1 MRPRTRSRIRPALAV
16 AALVGLHALGRAH
29 VRDAFG
35 CGPVDGP
42 DGSDAALV
50 LSTWNLRNFP
60 EPGQDTARIGER
72 VDAIAPHV
80 LAVQEIRDGDALA
93 QLLPARTIH
102 LSEHGGARGQRL
114 GLALDERSSL
124 VEAPLEHRAL
134 ELGGRL
140 RPAFSAH
147 VRLDSGL
154 DFHVVVVHLK
164 ATPEGA
170 ATRRVQWTL
179 LADAIA
185 RVIASSDDRDLV
197 VLGDFNATG
206 DAQTSAADERRA
218 LADVLAKLGL
228 RELPIAGG
236 CSAYWDGA
244 RHDGW
249 QEPALLDLVFVAGF
263 ADASWSAVPL
273 GPCAAHGCSALR
285 STTAHPDRDLGDT
298 SDHCGV
304 LVQMRR

>member
-1 MRPRTRSRIRPALAV
+1 MRPRTRSRVRPALAV
-16 AALVGLHALGRAH
+16 AALVGLHALVRAP
-29 VRDAFG
+29 VRVAFG

-42 DGSDAALV
+42 DGSDAELV
-50 LSTWNLRNFP
+50 ISTWNLRNFP
-60 EPGQDTARIGER
+60 EPGQDTARIADR
-72 VDAIAPHV
+72 VEAMAPHV

-93 QLLPARTIH
+93 ELLPARAIR

-114 GLALDERSSL
+114 GLVLDARSSL
-124 VEAPLEHRAL
+124 DDPLEHRAL

-147 VRLDSGL
+147 VQLDSGL

-170 ATRRVQWTL
+170 ATRRVQWAL

-185 RVIASSDDRDLV
+185 RVLASSDDRDIV

-206 DAQTSAADERRA
+206 DAQTTPADERRA

-228 RELPIAGG
+228 RSLPIAGG

-249 QEPALLDLVFVAGF
+249 HEPALLDLVFVAGF

-285 STTAHPDRDLGDT
+285 STAAHPDLDLGAT

-304 LVQMRR
+304 LVQLRR